1 MKIFT
6 TIHKLKCIWSMF
18 AVAVGFALLSG
29 FAHAADTSPLGVV
42 QITPLTGG
50 SVKFSIRLPEEKD
63 QVHLFARRNGLQD
76 YDAIDVQSQT
86 GGEVNNGDGTFTY
99 QVTRTGVYTAGNLIE
114 ARFYSYKPS
123 SGQIFYPGPNH
134 LGWVGITYQPPSSS
148 SSVASS
154 LVSSSSSV
162 PASSSSV
169 SSSSSLSN
177 PVGVVQIT
185 PLAGGSIKFSIKV
198 SEKKD
203 QVHLFARRNGLQDYD
218 VIDLQTKAGGEVN
231 NGDGTYTYQSTRS
244 GVYVAGDLVEARFYT
259 YKPSSGQTFH
269 PGPAQNNWVS
279 LTYNSVSSSSIS
291 SSSIPRSS
299 SSVAISSSISSSR
312 SSSSII
318 SSSSISSSRSSS
330 STTVVSS
337 SSGNTS
343 SIAMNVVPLYN
354 SSTVKE
360 QDIQIRD
367 GNKLI
372 TRIADRGRD
381 RHAKEDQYQAY
392 DHFLSH
398 YWEHRT
404 ATIEIIDED
413 LGSDLHQITMN
424 VKTQFPLNTGEA
436 ENRWFYQGIGTV
448 AEFCGGHKM
457 KVIDPYTYVKSS
469 ADPEMNNINCRTGKP
484 IKKGDKLEFEM
495 SQFLAHDVPHGRS
508 AYYGTTFLYI
518 VGKGLVPWT
527 IIPGMS
533 SETIAPVSS
542 GREDSVAIDEKAW
555 LGGNT
560 TLQEMTSNEPDNHF
574 IQMATNLASQNGQP
588 FVEGRRVHHVSYV
601 DGGHDEHSEKPA
613 SENNGIWSEMIGKA
627 GPHYV
632 NDRCAGCHVRNGR
645 AEALT
650 GQPLE
655 KWVFKVAND
664 QNGTTPHPNLGR
676 ALQSKV
682 PAGGSAVSEGI
693 VTIPVWQETNR
704 LRKPQY
710 QFSGVAPTYFSARI
724 APQLVGMGLLEALP
738 ESTILARE
746 NNFDA
751 NGDGVSVSGRAN
763 RVLDPMNG
771 VARMGR
777 FGYKAGASSVKH
789 QVANAFNLDM
799 GVMTSV
805 FPNPDCGANQTD
817 CGSSGAELPDVE
829 LNRLVKYI
837 SLLGV
842 RPQRNYTDA
851 AVIRGETKFNA
862 IGCADCHIS
871 TNQITSANH
880 PFGELRSQSI
890 RPYTDLLLHDMG
902 PGLADN
908 LGEGQASGSEW
919 RTAPLWGLGLTAC
932 VTGGTT
938 VAAPGSQICTPKY
951 SYLHDGRARSIRE
964 AILWHGGEA
973 EISKNSFDALSE
985 ADKTDMLKFLESL

>member
-1 MKIFT
+1 MKTLAI
-6 TIHKLKCIWSMF
+6 IHQLRLIWG
-18 AVAVGFALLSG
+18 ALTVAVGLALLSSV
-29 FAHAADTSPLGVV
+29 AYAQTSPLNAV
-42 QITPLTGG
+42 QITPLSGG
-50 SVKFSIRLPEEKD
+50 SVKFSIRLSEEKD
-63 QVHLFARRNGLQD
+63 QVHLFARRNGQQD
-76 YDAIDVQSQT
+76 YDVIDLQNQA

-99 QVTRTGVYTAGNLIE
+99 QVTRASAYTAGDLIE

-123 SGQIFYPGPNH
+123 SGQVFYPGPNH
-134 LGWVGITYQPPSSS
+134 LGWVSKTYSLAS

-154 LVSSSSSV
+154 LISSSV
-162 PASSSSV
+162 RSSIASSVV

-177 PVGVVQIT
+177 QVGVVQMT
-185 PLAGGSIKFSIKV
+185 PLAGGSVKFSIKV
-198 SEKKD
+198 SEEKD
-203 QVHLFARRNGLQDYD
+203 QVHLFARRNGQQDYD
-218 VIDLQTKAGGEVN
+218 VIDLQNQPGGEVN
-231 NGDGTYTYQSTRS
+231 NGDGTFTYQVTRS
-244 GVYVAGDLVEARFYT
+244 GAYVTGDLVEARFYT
-259 YKPSSGQTFH
+259 YKPSSGQHFY

-279 LTYNSVSSSSIS
+279 LTYNTVASSAVSSSRSSSSIAVSSSVSSSRSSVS
-291 SSSIPRSS
+291 SSLLS
-299 SSVAISSSISSSR
+299 SSVISSSR
-312 SSSSII
+312 SSSS
-318 SSSSISSSRSSS
+318 
-330 STTVVSS
+330 VVSS
-337 SSGNTS
+337 TS

-381 RHAKEDQYQAY
+381 RHAKEDHFQSY

-404 ATIEIIDED
+404 ATIEIIDEA
-413 LGSDLHQITMN
+413 LGNDLHQITMN

-448 AEFCGGHKM
+448 AEYCGGHKM
-457 KVIDPYTYVKSS
+457 KVLDPYNYTKSS
-469 ADPEMNNINCRTGKP
+469 IDPEMNNINCRTGKP

-508 AYYGTTFLYI
+508 AYYGTTYLYI

-533 SETIAPVSS
+533 SETIAPINT
-542 GREDSVAIDEKAW
+542 GREDSVEIDAKAW
-555 LGGNT
+555 LGGGT
-560 TLQEMTSNEPDNHF
+560 TLHEMTSNEPDNHF

-588 FVEGRRVHHVSYV
+588 FVEGRRVHHVSYI
-601 DGGHDEHSEKPA
+601 DGGHDEHAEKPVT
-613 SENNGIWSEMIGKA
+613 ENNGIWTEMIGKA

-650 GQPLE
+650 AQPLD

-664 QNGTTPHPNLGR
+664 QNGTSPHPNLGR

-682 PAGGSAVSEGI
+682 PAGSSATSEGF
-693 VTIPVWQETNR
+693 VTIPTWQESNG

-746 NNFDA
+746 NNFDS
-751 NGDGVSVSGRAN
+751 NGDGISVSGKAN
-763 RVLDPMNG
+763 RVADP
-771 VARMGR
+771 VTRETRLGR

-805 FPNPDCGANQTD
+805 LPNPDCGSSQTD
-817 CGSSGAELPDVE
+817 CGNSGSELPDVE
-829 LNRLVKYI
+829 LNRLVKYV

-842 RPQRNYTDA
+842 RPQRNIADA
-851 AVIRGETKFNA
+851 AVVRGETKFTA
-862 IGCADCHIS
+862 IGCADCHIA
-871 TNQITSANH
+871 TNQTTSVNH

-919 RTAPLWGLGLTAC
+919 RTAPLWGLGLAAC

-938 VAAPGSQICTPKY
+938 NTAPGSQTCTPKY

-973 EISKNSFDALSE
+973 EYSRTSFEALSE
-985 ADKTDMLKFLESL
+985 SDKADMLKFLESL